1 MGAADALSG
10 FSYILEATDGAA
22 RRGSFSTPHG
32 DVPTPTFMPVGT
44 LATVKGLDPREL
56 EEVGATMVLANTYHL
71 FLRPG
76 AELVQE
82 LGGLHDFMRWPR
94 PILTDS
100 GGFQVFSLGDIRE
113 IRDDGVEFQSH
124 LDGTRHLFTPE
135 SVMTVQRR
143 LGADVVMAF
152 DECPPGGSDRAMAER
167 ANRRTL
173 DWLERCRDEFVLLP
187 ARIEGPEQALF
198 PVLQGNVYD
207 DLRRQHARDVLAMD
221 DWVGLGIGGLSV
233 GEAKPD
239 MYRTLEVLHPELPA
253 DRPRYLMGV
262 GYPDDLVEAV
272 RRGCDLF
279 DCVAPTRNGRRGSA
293 WTLSEGQVNLKA
305 ARYKRDR
312 RPIDEGCDCSSCA
325 RFDRAYIR
333 HLISTDERLGERLVS
348 IHNLRFLLRLAEECR
363 SRIAAGDFDAW
374 ATDWLERYRAAAPD
388 SNDEQQLS

>member
-1 MGAADALSG
+1 MSEFG
-10 FSYILEATDGAA
+10 FELHATDGAA
-22 RRGSFSTPHG
+22 RAGTFATPHG

-44 LATVKGLDPREL
+44 LATVKGLDPSEL
-56 EEVGATMVLANTYHL
+56 EVMGATMVLANTYHL

-76 AELVQE
+76 AELVHE

-94 PILTDS
+94 PLLTDS
-100 GGFQVFSLGDIRE
+100 GGFQVFSLGAISE
-113 IRDDGVEFQSH
+113 IRDEGVEFQSH
-124 LDGTRHLFTPE
+124 LDGSRHLFTPE
-135 SVMTVQRR
+135 SVMRVQRR

-152 DECPPGGSDRAMAER
+152 DECPPGGADRATAER

-173 DWLERCRDEFVLLP
+173 DWLKRCGVAFDE
-187 ARIEGPEQALF
+187 AAEEIEGPAQALF
-198 PVLQGNVYD
+198 PVIQGNVYA
-207 DLRRQHARDVLAMD
+207 DLRRQNARDIRSVGEWQGLA
-221 DWVGLGIGGLSV
+221 IGGLSV

-239 MYRTLEVLHPELPA
+239 MYEMLEVLEPELPR

-312 RPIDEGCDCSSCA
+312 TPIDEGCDCSTCR

-333 HLISTDERLGERLVS
+333 HLIATNERLGERLVS
-348 IHNLRFLLRLAEECR
+348 IHNLRFLLRLAEQCR
-363 SRIAAGDFDAW
+363 TRIAAGEFDRW
-374 ATDWLERYRAAAPD
+374 STDWLERYRAARPTT
-388 SNDEQQLS
+388 NDHEHHAS